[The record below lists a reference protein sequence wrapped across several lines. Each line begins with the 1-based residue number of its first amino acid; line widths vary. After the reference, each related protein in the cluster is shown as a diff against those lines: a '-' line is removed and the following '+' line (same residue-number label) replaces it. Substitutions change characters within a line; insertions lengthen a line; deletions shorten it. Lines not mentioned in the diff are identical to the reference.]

1 MRGLL
6 LERGIAIAQSASR
19 GQRLIPQIIADPG
32 AELTAMTREIVGTLC
47 GSLLQIN
54 EKIRYFDK
62 RLPRF
67 STTIRFASDYLKS
80 VASAQNQPL
89 LCRCVGRWRGFSEWP
104 SYDCLDG
111 VGAPPTFARRPKGFA
126 QNQQARQ
133 SAFAHAFGPW
143 RSRCCKNCC
152 EEVRSG
158 SDAAITELQLPSPT
172 RMHGYCGPC
181 FGTVMS
187 TAPPPDTC
195 HELQD
200 ERQNG

>member
-1 MRGLL
+1 MRGFL

-32 AELTAMTREIVGTLC
+32 AELTAMTREIVGTLY

-62 RLPRF
+62 KIAAVFHNDPICQRL
-67 STTIRFASDYLKS
+67 SKIRGVGPK
-80 VASAQNQPL
+80 QPL

-111 VGAPPTFARRPKGFA
+111 VGVPPTFARRPKGFA

-133 SAFAHAFGPW
+133 PAFAHAFAPW